1 MVVPLPPIHAY
12 QLDEV
17 TQYAYL
23 DSKYTLLRYGLS
35 ELYALSKDICDR
47 YMLNHH
53 VNVIMFQN
61 LMDYTMELSSEYFE
75 FGDNQTL
82 LRYLGALV
90 IEYGSLSL
98 ITTWWISE
106 LFENVFERILYADSV
121 EQST

>member
-1 MVVPLPPIHAY
+1 
-12 QLDEV
+12 
-17 TQYAYL
+17 
-23 DSKYTLLRYGLS
+23 
-35 ELYALSKDICDR
+35 
-47 YMLNHH
+47 
-53 VNVIMFQN
+53 
-61 LMDYTMELSSEYFE
+61 MDYTMELSSEYFE

-121 EQST
+121 EQSTWTSVIMDS